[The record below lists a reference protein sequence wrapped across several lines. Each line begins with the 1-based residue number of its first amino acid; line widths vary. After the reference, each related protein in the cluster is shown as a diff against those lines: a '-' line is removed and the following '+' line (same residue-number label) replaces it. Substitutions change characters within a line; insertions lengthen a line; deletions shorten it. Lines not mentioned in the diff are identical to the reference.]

1 MVSLSQCAGCAG
13 LDSSELLIG
22 TVVSAKHH
30 SLLQSYVLNLWRGAI
45 VVRDLIRTDLRAFID
60 LGAKERAADLL
71 LVLRLFLSGYPEAR
85 HGNRQSKFA
94 ERTLKLADLG
104 VTKWQSSDWQK
115 LPLMSDD
122 AFEARMAA
130 VIDLD
135 VINRSGTKPYF
146 F

>member
-1 MVSLSQCAGCAG
+1 MISLSQCAAYAG

-22 TVVSAKHH
+22 AVASAKHH
-30 SLLQSYVLNLWRGAI
+30 SLLESYVLNLRRGDV
-45 VVRDLIRTDLRAFID
+45 VVRDLIRTDLRTFID
-60 LGAKERAADLL
+60 LGAQEKAADLL

-85 HGNRQSKFA
+85 HGDRQSKFA
-94 ERTLKLADLG
+94 ERILKLADLG

-130 VIDLD
+130 AIDLEK
-135 VINRSGTKPYF
+135 I
-146 F
+146 